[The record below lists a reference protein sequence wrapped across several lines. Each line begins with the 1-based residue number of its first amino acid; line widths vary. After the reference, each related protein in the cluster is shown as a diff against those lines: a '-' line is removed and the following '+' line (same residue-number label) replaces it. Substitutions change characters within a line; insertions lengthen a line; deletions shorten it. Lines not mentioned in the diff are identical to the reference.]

1 MNHFLNRRN
10 LFVSMGAAS
19 VLALAAC
26 SDKSNNN
33 STGDDDTANTGKNT
47 VNYDESFLNSIL
59 LNGGLVYG
67 PEDFFV
73 SKTIVLDLGSKH
85 SKDFYNAHY
94 DGIQMSYDENRG
106 VGLSLVDLSD
116 MEEHDHEHDEEHDHS
131 VEFSLQASTV
141 ALIVY
146 QYDKELLWTYI
157 SKVYELLDGEGHV
170 AEGTDVEDLAAIA
183 VELGV
188 ENVDESLKNSLNAS
202 IVRNMTMMV
211 ENTIESS
218 PALLDNRVL
227 WDGNLNDSD
236 AVDGWLTN

>member
-1 MNHFLNRRN
+1 MSNIFNRRN
-10 LFVSMGAAS
+10 LFVSAGAAS
-19 VLALAAC
+19 LLALTAC
-26 SDKSNNN
+26 SDKTDNDSI
-33 STGDDDTANTGKNT
+33 TVDEKRTENT
-47 VNYDESFLNSIL
+47 YDEAFLNSVL

-67 PEDFFV
+67 PEDFFI

-85 SKDFYNAHY
+85 SKDFYKSHFDA
-94 DGIQMSYDENRG
+94 IQMSYDENRG

-116 MEEHDHEHDEEHDHS
+116 IEEHDHEHEEDHDHDHS

-141 ALIVY
+141 AILVY
-146 QYDKELLWTYI
+146 QHDKELLWTYI

-170 AEGTDVEDLAAIA
+170 EEGITIDDLGAIA
-183 VELGV
+183 TELGV
-188 ENVDESLKNSLNAS
+188 ENITESLKNSLNAS
-202 IVRNMTMMV
+202 IIRNMTMMV
-211 ENTIESS
+211 ENTVESA